1 MAIHI
6 TDRNNIKINIKTTMK
21 VYSKAPFKN
30 PYHAEASQLTL
41 SKCQMTGLYI
51 TQDFFERNRCTDLK
65 IFRNAKNC

>member
-6 TDRNNIKINIKTTMK
+6 TDSNNIKINIKTKMK

-41 SKCQMTGLYI
+41 SKCQMTGKI

-65 IFRNAKNC
+65 IIRTAKNC